1 MIKNSIKTSVMAAA
15 FLIYNPAFAQMAP
28 YSQQPGAIKQPHM
41 MPPPAEAP
49 MKFADFPSAEE
60 LARMTP
66 PKPMTEEKIK
76 QRFAQRKTMLNKVL
90 EKDRKA
96 AEKYAQE
103 FSRYQKH
110 QSDSLAQLMAR
121 AEKRRE
127 QMLQRLDEQEQR
139 VLENFRK
146 RTAPAANQASSEV
159 TR

>member
-1 MIKNSIKTSVMAAA
+1 MIKNTIKTSVIAAA
-15 FLIYNPAFAQMAP
+15 FIIYLPAFAQMAP

-41 MPPPAEAP
+41 TPPPVEAP

-146 RTAPAANQASSEV
+146 RTAPAENQASSEV